1 MVSIRINGS
10 DSPVKYDGLSK
21 ISDLVELIKSMI
33 DPDHMITGIL
43 LNGRD
48 LDESEWDM
56 SPSQFETSILEVET
70 GSPEQ
75 FVAER
80 MSQASDIV
88 KTCYIEFRDA
98 RKAFQDSNMQ
108 AGNQSLIK
116 ATNILKAFF
125 EWYATMAELVPGDK
139 KPRFD
144 ITGQTAEI
152 TDVCKQIC
160 QQQLYQSWWALGET
174 LEKELEPRLDRLED
188 FCRKANKDTW
198 SHPV

>member
-1 MVSIRINGS
+1 MVSIRLNGS
-10 DSPVKYDGLSK
+10 ESPIRTEGLSR

-33 DPDHMITGIL
+33 DPEHMITGIL

-48 LDESEWDM
+48 LDDAEWEM
-56 SPSQFETSILEVET
+56 SPSQFTTSILEVET
-70 GSPEQ
+70 GTPEQ

-88 KTCYIEFRDA
+88 KTCYYEFRDA

-108 AGNQSLIK
+108 EGNQCLIK

-125 EWYATMAELVPGDK
+125 EWYGTMVELVPADK
-139 KPRFD
+139 RERFD
-144 ITGQTAEI
+144 ISKQTVEI

-188 FCRKANKDTW
+188 FCRKANRGAW
-198 SHPV
+198 GV